1 MPESNLIFVSHAR
14 PNLAVV
20 RKLVRFLQT
29 AGLKTWFDKENLLA
43 GQEWEKEIAHAI
55 RSCSLFIVNLS
66 SAAVDRRGVFQKEI
80 RLALDVALTIPPNQ
94 LYIMPVKLDECTI
107 PAELVRY
114 HVLDLFEKNG
124 PQVLLKSIEYAFKLP
139 LQAEPT
145 AQQEL
150 EHRLSKAIAPEQA
163 LGIELSGAAKAL
175 LSEIL
180 KDDRSDTKGVSFM
193 FISETQGFYVPYLW
207 NNHVHGALRIPM
219 IDIATQRMAADELA
233 RNGYS
238 IGFHAARCYNSTHLA
253 LNSFQKPN
261 TAIRFAGA
269 PGKWMRCLVVTNSRP
284 SWK

>member
-1 MPESNLIFVSHAR
+1 MPESNLIFLSYAH

-29 AGLKTWFDKENLLA
+29 AGLKTWFDKENLFG

-107 PAELVRY
+107 PDELARY
-114 HVLDLFEKNG
+114 HVLNLFEENG
-124 PQVLLKSIEYAFKLP
+124 PQVLLRSIENAFKLSF
-139 LQAEPT
+139 QAEPT
-145 AQQEL
+145 ARQEL
-150 EHRLSKAIAPEQA
+150 ERQLSKAIAPEQA
-163 LGIELSGAAKAL
+163 LALENLSGAAKAL

-193 FISETQGFYVPYLW
+193 LISETQGYYVPYLW
-207 NNHVHGALRIPM
+207 DNHVHGALQFPM

-233 RNGYS
+233 RKGVLNRFPRNNKLQQY
-238 IGFHAARCYNSTHLA
+238 A
-253 LNSFQKPN
+253 LSPEFIPN
-261 TAIRFAGA
+261 A
-269 PGKWMRCLVVTNSRP
+269 
-284 SWK
+284 